1 MTYAKVIADSI
12 SPAGVRLTTLE
23 CEFHRYVLAE
33 VNTHRRFSR
42 NSASSRAIPV
52 EKMIAR
58 LVSSPALPP
67 EYVSN
72 KPGMQ
77 GGEPLKPELAASCE
91 NLIRAHLGGALRL
104 ADALRDLGLH
114 KGNTNRYLE
123 PWMWHTAV
131 ITATDWK
138 NFFAQRASSASLM
151 AIREFRDFADAV
163 MGALAAST
171 PTKLKHGQWHLP
183 YIDDE
188 TFDLAMSPPPVVDA
202 IETLKKVSAA
212 RCARV
217 SYLTQDG
224 KKSIQ
229 DDLTLYE
236 RLSTAVPMHASP
248 LEHVATPCECQVMY
262 AYPPDESRGLPR
274 PDLRF
279 DERVVRPDHRG
290 NFRGWDQ
297 LRHSVWS
304 DPDDE

>member
-33 VNTHRRFSR
+33 VNTHRAFSR

-52 EKMIAR
+52 EKMISR
-58 LVSSPALPP
+58 LISSPALPP

-77 GGEPLKPELAASCE
+77 GGEPLDPPVAASCE
-91 NLIRAHLGGALRL
+91 NLIRAHLGASLRL
-104 ADALRDLGLH
+104 ADALRELGLH

-123 PWMWHTAV
+123 PFMWHTAV
-131 ITATDWK
+131 ITSTDWK

-163 MGALAAST
+163 KRALEEST
-171 PTKLKHGQWHLP
+171 PTKLDHGMWHLP
-183 YIDDE
+183 YLDDDTILE
-188 TFDLAMSPPPVVDA
+188 VTSHHPNGMEA
-202 IETLKKVSAA
+202 LKEISAA

-224 KKSIQ
+224 TREVQK
-229 DDLTLYE
+229 DLELYE
-236 RLSTAVPMHASP
+236 RLSSAVPMHASP
-248 LEHVATPCECQVMY
+248 LEHVATPCECAEY
-262 AYPPDESRGLPR
+262 WAIPREESTLQG
-274 PDLRF
+274 
-279 DERVVRPDHRG
+279 RVVRPDHRG

-297 LRHSVWS
+297 LRHHVWS